1 MTTKLIL
8 LIIAI
13 ILTLGFIAFFV
24 VKGIKTKWATL
35 LTIWGVIISSF
46 ILTTF
51 IGLLLNHL
59 QELNIL
65 IVK

>member
-1 MTTKLIL
+1 MTTKLVL

-13 ILTLGFIAFFV
+13 TLTLGFIAFFV
-24 VKGIKTKWATL
+24 VKGIKTKWATSF
-35 LTIWGVIISSF
+35 TVWGTAISFF
-46 ILTTF
+46 ILTIF